1 MEKWK
6 FPHGEDLTPTGA
18 NNTAIEIFLDTIADS
33 LTREVIQNSLDAHN
47 PNVNNPVIVEFTF
60 YEIDSSK
67 VPGINQIKDFALPRS
82 FKMWEEI
89 NNEDTIKFLSSF
101 SDVLNK
107 STVKVLKIS
116 DYNTRGLNDKNY
128 KSLVLGNAYSEKDDD
143 NSGGSKGIGKAAPF
157 AASDL
162 RMVFYNTV
170 PTEDAPKSAGVMN
183 FVSFEHD
190 QDGKQITQERATYFE
205 EGKKFISKQIESKFG
220 KRKPDEYGT
229 DLFILGLKQ
238 FEENWSDKILLSV
251 VNNFLISVMNNELE
265 VIVDGD
271 KLNSTN
277 LNEKMAHLEELKLK
291 REEKIVFSSTLNYYD
306 VMTNPETLKFNLDDR
321 FKGYSFYE
329 DEEDATLY
337 LLQHDPANRTILQ
350 TRKAGMK
357 IYDRN
362 RISGNINF
370 SGVFQATGNKLNAFL
385 KDMENA
391 NHNTWSI
398 DRLSGNSR
406 KEAECLLTDLLQW
419 YKEKVKESYE
429 VSGENEI
436 DAFGVNDLLPLNE
449 NKESEY
455 NTVKDSGI
463 KNKIENISIKKKTPK
478 PEINSDDG
486 DKEGDFLD
494 RDLEE
499 AGISDGEGSGF
510 GGGNGGKGGGNDTP
524 TSGGTEKGNKGEDS
538 EGDENNIEKEKRI
551 SASDSVS
558 FKIIGLNPNE
568 GQYRIVG
575 KAHKKMKSTDIAFK
589 YVGADGKTYSI
600 KILSASSKNH
610 PVTLNRNALRLNK
623 VSKGDRLSID
633 FTVDS
638 KLRMKMEGTVYEIKG

>member
-1 MEKWK
+1 MKKWT

-47 PNVNNPVIVEFTF
+47 SNASNPVIVEFTF

-89 NNEDTIKFLSSF
+89 NNEDTLKFLNRF
-101 SDVLNK
+101 SDTLNK
-107 STVKVLKIS
+107 DTVKVLKIS
-116 DYNTRGLNDKNY
+116 DYNTRGLNEKNY
-128 KSLVLGNAYSEKDDD
+128 KSLVLGNAYSEKDDG

-170 PTEDAPKSAGVMN
+170 PTQDAPKSAGVMN
-183 FVSFEHD
+183 FVSFEYD
-190 QDGKQITQERATYFE
+190 EEGKKITQERATYFE
-205 EGKKFISKQIESKFG
+205 EGKKFISEQIESKFG
-220 KRKPDEYGT
+220 KRGQDEYGT

-238 FEENWSDKILLSV
+238 FEESWSDKILLSV

-291 REEKIVFSSTLNYYD
+291 GEEKAVFSSTLNYYD
-306 VMTNPETLKFNLDDR
+306 VMTNPDTLKFNFDAR

-329 DEEDATLY
+329 NEEDATLY
-337 LLQHDPANRTILQ
+337 LLQHEPANRTVMQ

-391 NHNTWSI
+391 NHNTWST
-398 DRLSGNSR
+398 DRLAGNSR
-406 KEAECLLTDLLQW
+406 KEAERLLTDLLQW

-449 NKESEY
+449 NKESKD
-455 NTVKDSGI
+455 NAVKDSGI
-463 KNKIENISIKKKTPK
+463 KNKIENISMKKKTTK
-478 PEINSDDG
+478 PELNSDDG
-486 DKEGDFLD
+486 DKESDLLD

-499 AGISDGEGSGF
+499 AGISDGEGSGY
-510 GGGNGGKGGGNDTP
+510 GGGNNGSGGGNDTP
-524 TSGGTEKGNKGEDS
+524 TSGGSEKGNKGEDS
-538 EGDENNIEKEKRI
+538 EGDKNNIEKEKRI

-575 KAHKKMKSTDIAFK
+575 KAHKKMKLTDIVFK

-600 KILSASSKNH
+600 KLLSASSKNH

-623 VSKGDRLSID
+623 VSKGDHLFID